1 MSEGRGKHYFFAS
14 GEPTA
19 NDVSDRLQLP
29 RSQVWVE
36 KSREFEGVRAKY
48 VEIFRRLANEAPQRT
63 DWPERLRAVAT
74 EAETIQKASSLIQKD
89 RERWKG
95 YCGEAVDAMRDEFD
109 RLARLSLQLDFL
121 EDQEAWARDIQRPS
135 QMRVGAGEGDW
146 QLRERLID
154 DLAEVSQVAHNG
166 G

>member
-1 MSEGRGKHYFFAS
+1 MQTREESVVVSEGRGKHCFFA
-14 GEPTA
+14 GREPAT
-19 NDVSDRLQLP
+19 NDASDRLQLP

-74 EAETIQKASSLIQKD
+74 EAETIRKASSLIHKD

-95 YCGEAVDAMRDEFD
+95 YCGEAVDAIRDEFD
-109 RLARLSLQLDFL
+109 RLARLSSQLDFP
-121 EDQEAWARDIQRPS
+121 EDREA
-135 QMRVGAGEGDW
+135 
-146 QLRERLID
+146 
-154 DLAEVSQVAHNG
+154 
-166 G
+166 